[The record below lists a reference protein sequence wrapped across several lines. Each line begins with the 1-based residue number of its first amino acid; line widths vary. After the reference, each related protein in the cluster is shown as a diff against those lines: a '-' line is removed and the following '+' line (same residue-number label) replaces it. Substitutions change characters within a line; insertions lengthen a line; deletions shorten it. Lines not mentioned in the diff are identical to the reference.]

1 MNQNLELL
9 IATDSTSDR
18 WEYEEKSVYDTDA
31 LQEAYRDEMYT
42 DEGRALLN
50 GTATNK
56 TGYHL

>member
-31 LQEAYRDEMYT
+31 LQAAYRDEMYT
-42 DEGRALLN
+42 DEGRALVEGNDIGPN
-50 GTATNK
+50 G
-56 TGYHL
+56 YRL